1 VRSGEA
7 GRLSDARLEWA
18 LLAPSPD
25 QIYGLV
31 LRCAKDDAIALATRD
46 LPPGLS
52 RLPMGLTGC
61 AGKRLAAAPDPELI
75 RILVDHDRTGT
86 VDALVACDR
95 AAVLAAY
102 RKELASPPVS
112 MPTRRADCVI
122 RSLSGLPAGGPRPG
136 IHGRGH
142 RGTCGQWPAQQAGID
157 SLRPIRKGGSPR
169 MHRRFLVPLAL
180 LAAAPFLLAA
190 CGGDDSS
197 QDEDDITAAIEQ
209 AGTSDEASKCTE
221 LQTQAFTEQTEFAS
235 GEEAITTC
243 EENAGD
249 GDVAGESVEVSNVE
263 VDGDTATAEADFSG
277 GGLDGQTLTISL
289 VKEGDQWKLDSLDEF
304 VDFDKDSFAS
314 GLLEGASADGDVP
327 QAVLDSVEQAGADTP
342 EEDDEEM

>member
-1 VRSGEA
+1 
-7 GRLSDARLEWA
+7 
-18 LLAPSPD
+18 
-25 QIYGLV
+25 
-31 LRCAKDDAIALATRD
+31 
-46 LPPGLS
+46 
-52 RLPMGLTGC
+52 
-61 AGKRLAAAPDPELI
+61 
-75 RILVDHDRTGT
+75 
-86 VDALVACDR
+86 
-95 AAVLAAY
+95 
-102 RKELASPPVS
+102 
-112 MPTRRADCVI
+112 
-122 RSLSGLPAGGPRPG
+122 
-136 IHGRGH
+136 
-142 RGTCGQWPAQQAGID
+142 
-157 SLRPIRKGGSPR
+157 

-209 AGTSDEASKCTE
+209 AGTTDEAAKCTE

-263 VDGDTATAEADFSG
+263 VDGDAATAGADFSG

-327 QAVLDSVEQAGADTP
+327 QAVLDCVEQAVADTP
-342 EEDDEEM
+342 DEDLQEIYLSGDADQLFSLFGPCFQGA